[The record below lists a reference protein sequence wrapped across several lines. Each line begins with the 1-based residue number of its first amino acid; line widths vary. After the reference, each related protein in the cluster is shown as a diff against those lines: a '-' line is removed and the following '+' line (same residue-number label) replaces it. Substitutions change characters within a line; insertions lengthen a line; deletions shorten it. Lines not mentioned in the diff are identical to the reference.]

1 MPAVSN
7 ARKRCSNLKP
17 LDFLQLIGL
26 AAIWGGSFMFMR
38 LGAHEFGAAPMT
50 ALRVG
55 IASLVLLPVLLWR
68 GGMAEA
74 RGAWRQMLVLG
85 LVNSA
90 LPFALFVFA
99 ALSITAGM
107 SSILNATTPLFG
119 ALVAAVWLGDKITVS
134 RAVGFLVAFA
144 GVVFLAWDHAE
155 FKPGG
160 SGWAVLACLVA
171 ALCYGVA
178 ASYTKKHVKGLGP
191 VAIATGSQF
200 TAFLWL
206 LPLAVVQWPAAMPG
220 ARAWMAVVLLA
231 VLCTAVAYL
240 IYFRLMLRVGPT
252 NAIAVTFLNPVF
264 ALLWGFLFL
273 DEAITPRM
281 IAGCAIVLGGT
292 ALGLGVI
299 KPAMFS
305 RR

>member
-1 MPAVSN
+1 M
-7 ARKRCSNLKP
+7 KP

-26 AAIWGGSFMFMR
+26 AAIWGSSFLFMR
-38 LGAHEFGAAPMT
+38 LGAHDFGPIPMT

-55 IASLVLLPVLLWR
+55 GASLVLLPVLLWR
-68 GGMAEA
+68 GGLDQVRAS
-74 RGAWRQMLVLG
+74 WRQMMVLG
-85 LVNSA
+85 FVNSA
-90 LPFALFVFA
+90 LPFTLFVFA

-119 ALVAAVWLGDKITVS
+119 ALVAAVWLGDRITVA
-134 RAVGFLVAFA
+134 RAVGFLVAFG

-160 SGWAVLACLVA
+160 SGWAVIACLVA

-178 ASYTKKHVKGLGP
+178 ASYTKKYVKGLSP
-191 VAIATGSQF
+191 VVIATGSQF

-206 LPLAVVQWPAAMPG
+206 LPLAVVRWPATLPGPG
-220 ARAWMAVVLLA
+220 AWLAVALLA

-264 ALLWGFLFL
+264 ALLWGFIFL
-273 DEAITPRM
+273 HEEITLRM
-281 IAGCAIVLGGT
+281 LLGCVIVLAGT

-299 KPAMFS
+299 KPRIS
-305 RR
+305 RATAAP

>member
-1 MPAVSN
+1 M
-7 ARKRCSNLKP
+7 KP

-26 AAIWGGSFMFMR
+26 AAIWGSSFLFMR
-38 LGAHEFGAAPMT
+38 LGAHDFGPVPMT

-55 IASLVLLPVLLWR
+55 GASLVLLPVLLWR
-68 GGMAEA
+68 GGLAQA
-74 RGAWRQMLVLG
+74 RGAWREMLVLG

-119 ALVAAVWLGDKITVS
+119 ALVAAAWLGDKITVS
-134 RAVGFLVAFA
+134 RAVGFLIAFG

-160 SGWAVLACLVA
+160 SGWAVLACLAA

-191 VAIATGSQF
+191 VVIAAGSQF

-206 LPLAVVQWPAAMPG
+206 LPLAVLQWPATLPG
-220 ARAWMAVVLLA
+220 SRAWLAVALLA
-231 VLCTAVAYL
+231 VLCTAIAYL

-264 ALLWGFLFL
+264 ALMWGFVFL
-273 DEAITPRM
+273 DEPITPRM
-281 IAGCAIVLGGT
+281 LAGCAIVLFGT

-299 KPAMFS
+299 KPRLSQAS
-305 RR
+305 AAP

>member
-1 MPAVSN
+1 MKPA
-7 ARKRCSNLKP
+7 
-17 LDFLQLIGL
+17 DFLQLVGL
-26 AAIWGGSFMFMR
+26 AAIWGSSFLFMR
-38 LGAHEFGAAPMT
+38 LGAHDFGPLPMT
-50 ALRVG
+50 CLRVG
-55 IASLVLLPVLLWR
+55 LASLVLLPLLIMR
-68 GGMAEA
+68 GGWAEV

-119 ALVAAVWLGDKITVS
+119 ALVAAFWLGDRLTPM
-134 RAVGFLVAFA
+134 RALGFLIAFG

-160 SGWAVLACLVA
+160 SGWAVVACLAA

-178 ASYTKKHVKGLGP
+178 ASYTKRYVTGVSALG
-191 VAIATGSQF
+191 IAAGSQLWA
-200 TAFLWL
+200 TLWL
-206 LPLAVVQWPAAMPG
+206 IVPAWLQWPTEAPGPQAWLAVG
-220 ARAWMAVVLLA
+220 LLA

-240 IYFRLMLRVGPT
+240 IYFRLMLRVGPG

-264 ALLWGFLFL
+264 AVLWGALIL
-273 DEAITPRM
+273 GEALTPRLL
-281 IAGCAIVLGGT
+281 AGCAIVLFGT
-292 ALGLGVI
+292 ALGLGVL
-299 KPAMFS
+299 S
-305 RR
+305 RRAHPA